1 MSVCVYVHVCVSES
15 MCGGKRERQGVGA
28 EIANTKRCMYALL
41 AKYGV
46 AHSKNSPIRNPTV

>member
-1 MSVCVYVHVCVSES
+1 MSVCVYVHLCVSES
-15 MCGGKRERQGVGA
+15 MCGEKRERQGVGA
-28 EIANTKRCMYALL
+28 EVANTKRRMYALL